1 MGRTMAVPLQRVN
14 NISMLFSHNLG
25 IDVDELIVYENA
37 IVYGLQFRSKTD
49 CSHSRER
56 MSRESNTKIEPEN

>member
-37 IVYGLQFRSKTD
+37 IVYGLQFKSKTD
-49 CSHSRER
+49 CSHRQSGK
-56 MSRESNTKIEPEN
+56 NVLGK

>member
-1 MGRTMAVPLQRVN
+1 MDGQNGGCPLQRLN
-14 NISMLFSHNLG
+14 NISMLFYHNLG

-49 CSHSRER
+49 RSHRQSGK
-56 MSRESNTKIEPEN
+56 NV